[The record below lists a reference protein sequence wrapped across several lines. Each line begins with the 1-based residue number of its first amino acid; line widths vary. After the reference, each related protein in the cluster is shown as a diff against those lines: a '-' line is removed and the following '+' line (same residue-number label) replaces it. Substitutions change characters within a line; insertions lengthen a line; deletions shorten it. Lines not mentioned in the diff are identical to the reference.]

1 MALDPVSEANA
12 AEAIEVPTHLT
23 AAAKF
28 VLSQS
33 TLFELRGSS
42 FKIKCKLCGFEV
54 VTSTHKLL
62 YGHYLRV
69 EKSDIE
75 KCITLDAIKER
86 QPEFY
91 AGLICL
97 CL

>member
-54 VTSTHKLL
+54 VSHPQ
-62 YGHYLRV
+62 
-69 EKSDIE
+69 
-75 KCITLDAIKER
+75 AIVWPLPSRGEER
-86 QPEFY
+86 HREVHHFGCDQR
-91 AGLICL
+91 AAA
-97 CL
+97 